1 MYTGD
6 GGGIDR
12 PCMEPQ
18 RGAVLPGTAVAS
30 AADDLK
36 QDTVEHWGVK
46 RLSAFRDRPTGASK
60 G

>member
-1 MYTGD
+1 MYTSD

-30 AADDLK
+30 AADGLT
-36 QDTVEHWGVK
+36 QD
-46 RLSAFRDRPTGASK
+46 AS
-60 G
+60 